1 VLQGFDEW
9 LLRGA
14 EEALGEDDEVIVCA
28 RCKTEVSFEDVT
40 KGYYAVCPEHDEDL
54 DEWEIATV
62 PLSKVNRCTCGRDDL
77 ETGNLGEPAEHDDG
91 CPIWEEAKRELLE
104 QEAGEVK

>member
-1 VLQGFDEW
+1 MRYNGNTRKGGSKVLQGFDEW

-14 EEALGEDDEVIVCA
+14 EEALGEDN
-28 RCKTEVSFEDVT
+28 K
-40 KGYYAVCPEHDEDL
+40 
-54 DEWEIATV
+54 
-62 PLSKVNRCTCGRDDL
+62 CTCGRDDL

-104 QEAGEVK
+104 QEQSQL